1 VNKEH
6 LRRLAAEV
14 RAELGLRPEQ
24 AFDPHLWSHEWGVPM
39 LSLADVTEDPEAL
52 HRLTVEAPE
61 LWSAALIS
69 VGTGHAVI
77 YNHAHAPARVLSDL
91 THEIAHLVAEHRI
104 DSAWMQPGGKK
115 CGASPEHEKEAAE
128 LGGALLI
135 PAEEARV
142 HAIAGRSEWALAER
156 YRVSV
161 EMATWRMRAS
171 GGTVIRRRMLD
182 KRRPA

>member
-1 VNKEH
+1 MNKEQ

-14 RAELGLRPEQ
+14 RAELALTPEQ
-24 AFDPHLWSHEWGVPM
+24 AFDPHLWSEEWGVPL
-39 LSLADVTEDPEAL
+39 LSLANATEDPEAL

-69 VGTGHAVI
+69 VGSGHAVI
-77 YNHAHAPARVLSDL
+77 YNHSHAPARVLSDL

-104 DSAWMQPGGKK
+104 DSAWMEPGGKK

-135 PAEEARV
+135 PTEKARA
-142 HAIAGRSEWALAER
+142 HAVAGRSEWALAER
-156 YRVSV
+156 YGVSV
-161 EMATWRMRAS
+161 EMAIWRMRAS
-171 GGTVIRRRMLD
+171 GGTVIRRRMLN
-182 KRRPA
+182 RRRTA